1 MNSRRFLTGVLLL
14 AAVSI
19 ILPSRGSAQD
29 WFSGATYEVS
39 VPGGDLKDFADA
51 TSWLGFGL
59 GFRKALNK
67 NTTAGL
73 FFGWHVFHEETRDLI
88 QLENGAASGLQN
100 RYVNS
105 FPIMLNYHYYLG
117 RSGDIRPYFG
127 LNGGGY
133 ILLQRL
139 DFGVYSFH
147 QDSFEW
153 GVIPEIGAVI
163 PLSRDTSLLLQ
174 GKWTYAFTGKGI
186 GGDDMKLQYWSI
198 TAGFAWEQY

>member
-1 MNSRRFLTGVLLL
+1 MNSYRFSTTILLL
-14 AAVSI
+14 AA
-19 ILPSRGSAQD
+19 LALLGPSQGSAQD

-39 VPGGDLKDFADA
+39 IPGGDLKEFTNA

-59 GFRKALNK
+59 GFRKALDK

-73 FFGWHVFHEETRDLI
+73 YFGWHTFDERTSDVI
-88 QLENGAASGLQN
+88 QLANGAVSGTQS

-105 FPIMLNYHYYLG
+105 FPIMLNAHYYLG
-117 RSGDIRPYFG
+117 RSGDMRPYFG

-133 ILLQRL
+133 AVIQRF
-139 DFGVYSFH
+139 DMGVWSF
-147 QDSFEW
+147 QKDSFEW
-153 GVIPEIGAVI
+153 GVIPEIGVVV

-174 GKWTYAFTGKGI
+174 GKWSYAFTGKGI
-186 GGDDMKLQYWSI
+186 SGNDMKLQYWSI